1 VAALV
6 TGVVMDGGEEEA
18 ATDPVL
24 RMSFLQLEMR
34 RIDRAIRHAGE
45 HGDLSLQDELSSA
58 RQDVRRQ
65 MDSVMGQTA

>member
-1 VAALV
+1 
-6 TGVVMDGGEEEA
+6 MDAGEQEA

-45 HGDLSLQDELSSA
+45 EGDLGRQDELAGA
-58 RQDVRRQ
+58 RQEVRRQ
-65 MDSVMGQTA
+65 MDSVMGQTV